1 MEEIFQVLPIGLLIM
16 AVVTFKTGLVSEMF
30 NWDIT
35 EGYIFLPSWVREI
48 GSMMQVLPL
57 LIVPFVGIIQSC
69 RYFLH
74 GPEDMLDRLEML
86 YRPSYHRQG
95 LSSSSR
101 HSRSADVV
109 LTNFSTTSPPALTST
124 SVTADPPP
132 KYTPPPSYSTAT
144 GARLARM
151 LRQSRQS
158 IRRSMRRLQ
167 GVVGAGAAN
176 LPKEAPPDYA
186 HVIIETSRHSNHGG
200 GQGLEDSHLP
210 VYTEPH
216 DAIIFEMRPPAVG
229 PELGGLGA
237 GSLDLSLPRLER
249 RGQVVALGVGGL
261 HRADSE
267 AVLVEDAESINID
280 SASDIYTAM
289 SEVSLTGEAA
299 ISAHSGD
306 TEDTEA
312 DEPADCERLRSSAE
326 MEAVN
331 IHIVQPSQSSQSSH
345 HVLTID
351 MDTSSSVI

>member
-1 MEEIFQVLPIGLLIM
+1 MLGPLLAFTWNVVLPIGLLIM
-16 AVVTFKTGLVSEMF
+16 AVVTFKTGLVAEMF

-74 GPEDMLDRLEML
+74 GPEDMLERLEML
-86 YRPSYHRQG
+86 YRPSYPRQG

-101 HSRSADVV
+101 HSRAADVV
-109 LTNFSTTSPPALTST
+109 LTNFSTTSPPVSSS

-151 LRQSRQS
+151 LRQS

-167 GVVGAGAAN
+167 GVYGAGANN

-186 HVIIETSRHSNHGG
+186 HVIIETSRHS
-200 GQGLEDSHLP
+200 GQPGQEENGSPLYND
-210 VYTEPH
+210 PH
-216 DAIIFEMRPPAVG
+216 DAIMLEMRPTAG
-229 PELGGLGA
+229 PDLVLGA
-237 GSLDLSLPRLER
+237 QSLDLSLPRLER
-249 RGQVVALGVGGL
+249 RGQVVALGVGSL

-289 SEVSLTGEAA
+289 SEVSLSGEA
-299 ISAHSGD
+299 G
-306 TEDTEA
+306 EA
-312 DEPADCERLRSSAE
+312 VESEAEEAADCERVRSSAE

-331 IHIVQPSQSSQSSH
+331 IHIRQPSNSSH

>member
-74 GPEDMLDRLEML
+74 GPEDMLERLELL
-86 YRPSYHRQG
+86 YRPSHHRQG
-95 LSSSSR
+95 LTSSR

-109 LTNFSTTSPPALTST
+109 LTNFSSSSPAPLSSG

-151 LRQSRQS
+151 LRQSL
-158 IRRSMRRLQ
+158 RRSMRRLQ
-167 GVVGAGAAN
+167 GVYGPGAAT

-186 HVIIETSRHSNHGG
+186 HVIIETSRHSTG
-200 GQGLEDSHLP
+200 GLEETPGSALYSDP
-210 VYTEPH
+210 Q
-216 DAIIFEMRPPAVG
+216 DAVTLELRPRERAGSEVG
-229 PELGGLGA
+229 GLGGLGPQ
-237 GSLDLSLPRLER
+237 SLDLSLPRLER
-249 RGQVVALGVGGL
+249 RGQVVALGVGSL

-289 SEVSLTGEAA
+289 SEVSLPSEAGQTGE
-299 ISAHSGD
+299 
-306 TEDTEA
+306 TEA
-312 DEPADCERLRSSAE
+312 DEAADCERVRSSAE

-331 IHIVQPSQSSQSSH
+331 IHIRQPSNSSH

>member
-1 MEEIFQVLPIGLLIM
+1 MDKIFQVLPIGLLIM

-74 GPEDMLDRLEML
+74 GPEDMLERLEML

-101 HSRSADVV
+101 HSRSGEVV
-109 LTNFSTTSPPALTST
+109 LTNFSTTSPVPLTSS

-158 IRRSMRRLQ
+158 LRRSVRRLQ
-167 GVVGAGAAN
+167 STVYGAGAAS

-186 HVIIETSRHSNHGG
+186 HVIIETSRHSNVGAG
-200 GQGLEDSHLP
+200 ALEDTHNP
-210 VYTEPH
+210 VYTEPQ
-216 DAIIFEMRPPAVG
+216 DALIFEMRPTAG
-229 PELGGLGA
+229 PELGGLGSA
-237 GSLDLSLPRLER
+237 QSLDLSLPRLER
-249 RGQVVALGVGGL
+249 RGQVVALGVGSL

-289 SEVSLTGEAA
+289 SEVSLPGEV
-299 ISAHSGD
+299 S
-306 TEDTEA
+306 EA
-312 DEPADCERLRSSAE
+312 MEAETDQTADCERVRSSAE

-331 IHIVQPSQSSQSSH
+331 IHIVQPSQPSQSSH
-345 HVLTID
+345 RVLTID

>member
-1 MEEIFQVLPIGLLIM
+1 MVEIFQVLPIGLLIM

-74 GPEDMLDRLEML
+74 GPEDMLERLEML
-86 YRPSYHRQG
+86 YRPSYHRQA

-101 HSRSADVV
+101 HSRSGEVV
-109 LTNFSTTSPPALTST
+109 LTNFSSTSPAPLTSS
-124 SVTADPPP
+124 SVAADPPP

-151 LRQSRQS
+151 LRQS

-167 GVVGAGAAN
+167 GVYGAGAAN

-186 HVIIETSRHSNHGG
+186 HVIIETSRHSPGG
-200 GQGLEDSHLP
+200 GGLEESPGPHSP
-210 VYTEPH
+210 VYTEPQ
-216 DAIIFEMRPPAVG
+216 DALIFEMRPTGG
-229 PELGGLGA
+229 PEVGGLGA
-237 GSLDLSLPRLER
+237 QSLDLSLPRLER
-249 RGQVVALGVGGL
+249 RGQVVALGVGSL

-289 SEVSLTGEAA
+289 SEVSLSGEAVETGE
-299 ISAHSGD
+299 S
-306 TEDTEA
+306 EA
-312 DEPADCERLRSSAE
+312 DEAADCERVRSSAE

-331 IHIVQPSQSSQSSH
+331 IHIVQPSQSSH

>member
-1 MEEIFQVLPIGLLIM
+1 M
-16 AVVTFKTGLVSEMF
+16 AVVTFKTGMVAEMF

-74 GPEDMLDRLEML
+74 GPDDMLERLEML

-101 HSRSADVV
+101 HSRAADVV
-109 LTNFSTTSPPALTST
+109 LTNFSTTSPAPSSS

-151 LRQSRQS
+151 VRQS

-167 GVVGAGAAN
+167 GVYGAGPGPAKV
-176 LPKEAPPDYA
+176 PQEDPPDYA
-186 HVIIETSRHSNHGG
+186 HVIIETARHSNMEEIHN
-200 GQGLEDSHLP
+200 P
-210 VYTEPH
+210 VYNEPQ
-216 DAIIFEMRPPAVG
+216 DALIFEMRPTAG
-229 PELGGLGA
+229 PGELAAGA
-237 GSLDLSLPRLER
+237 LSLDLSLPRLER
-249 RGQVVALGVGGL
+249 RGQVVALGVGSL

-289 SEVSLTGEAA
+289 SEVSLAV
-299 ISAHSGD
+299 
-306 TEDTEA
+306 
-312 DEPADCERLRSSAE
+312 EPAEASGTERVEEEDCERVRSSAE

-331 IHIVQPSQSSQSSH
+331 IHIRQLSNSSQTSNN
-345 HVLTID
+345 VLTID

>member
-1 MEEIFQVLPIGLLIM
+1 MFQVLPIGLLIM
-16 AVVTFKTGLVSEMF
+16 AVVTFKTGMVAEMF
-30 NWDIT
+30 NWDIS

-74 GPEDMLDRLEML
+74 GPDDMLERLEML

-101 HSRSADVV
+101 HSRAADVV
-109 LTNFSTTSPPALTST
+109 LTNFSSTNPAATSS

-151 LRQSRQS
+151 LRQS

-167 GVVGAGAAN
+167 QGVYGAAAK
-176 LPKEAPPDYA
+176 LPQEAPPDYA
-186 HVIIETSRHSNHGG
+186 HVIIETARHSNTEETH
-200 GQGLEDSHLP
+200 SP

-216 DAIIFEMRPPAVG
+216 DALIFEMRPTAASS
-229 PELGGLGA
+229 ELVPGA
-237 GSLDLSLPRLER
+237 PHSLDLSLPRLER
-249 RGQVVALGVGGL
+249 RGQVVALGVGSL

-289 SEVSLTGEAA
+289 SEVSLTGEPSEAA
-299 ISAHSGD
+299 GAD
-306 TEDTEA
+306 REEED
-312 DEPADCERLRSSAE
+312 DCERVRSSAE

-331 IHIVQPSQSSQSSH
+331 IHIRQPSNSSH
-345 HVLTID
+345 TSHNVLTID